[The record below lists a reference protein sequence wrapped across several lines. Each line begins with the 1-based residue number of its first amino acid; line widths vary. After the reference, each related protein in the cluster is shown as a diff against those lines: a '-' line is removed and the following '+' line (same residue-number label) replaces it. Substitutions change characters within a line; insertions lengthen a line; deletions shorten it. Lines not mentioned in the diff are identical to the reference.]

1 MSARSDPGASKTY
14 LSRLSAVTR
23 ASMTQLVRS
32 PSQARRSEAMRRLA
46 HQSLLTAILG
56 GICVLTLMIWL
67 DAWEIALMPPR
78 GTASLWP
85 ARILTEFGKD
95 TYVLLLLAIMLFAV
109 VMLAPTAREPLRG
122 RLLELIVRLQFLFLA
137 IAVPL
142 ALGELAKWVAGR
154 GRPFV
159 GGKADPF
166 NFAPF
171 AGTEAHASFPSAHS
185 VTAFAL
191 AFAIA
196 AVWPR
201 ARGIMIAYALVI
213 AATRLVLLAH
223 HPSDVM
229 AGAII
234 GIIGALGVRYWFAVR
249 GLGFAIAEGGRIA
262 PVAFK
267 PLKGVAPEA
276 SAT

>member
-1 MSARSDPGASKTY
+1 MAVAALPSWSSVRNAALPSAPKPSVCVTTWRRGSRVIISRKAVRFRSRSSVPKARSSMSAQPDSGASKSY
-14 LSRLSAVTR
+14 LSRLSAVTL

-32 PSQARRSEAMRRLA
+32 PSQAHRSEAMRRLA

-142 ALGELAKWVAGR
+142 AL
-154 GRPFV
+154 
-159 GGKADPF
+159 
-166 NFAPF
+166 
-171 AGTEAHASFPSAHS
+171 
-185 VTAFAL
+185 
-191 AFAIA
+191 
-196 AVWPR
+196 
-201 ARGIMIAYALVI
+201 
-213 AATRLVLLAH
+213 
-223 HPSDVM
+223 
-229 AGAII
+229 
-234 GIIGALGVRYWFAVR
+234 
-249 GLGFAIAEGGRIA
+249 
-262 PVAFK
+262 
-267 PLKGVAPEA
+267 
-276 SAT
+276 